1 MPLTPGSQLGVFTIT
16 GPIGV
21 GGMGEVYQATDTNLK
36 RQVAIKVLPASVA
49 GDADRLARFQREAQ
63 VLAALNHPHIA
74 AIYGLEKTPD
84 GTALVMELV
93 EGEDLSRRIA
103 RGAIPVEEA
112 LPLARQIAE
121 ALEAAHEQGIIHR
134 DLKPANIKV
143 RSDGTVKVLDFGLAK
158 AVDAPGVVSP
168 STSGSLTTP
177 AMTQAGMILG
187 TAAYMAPEQARGKTV
202 DKRADIWAF
211 GAVLFEM
218 LTATR
223 AFGGEDVADVL
234 SRVLQREPD
243 LAALPVGTP
252 LGVRTLVARCLV
264 KDPRQRLRDIGD
276 ARLALDGAFEI
287 AASSSAGVAPLPARA
302 TPVAWIACA
311 AAALGFSALAVVH
324 FREPPPVLPTEQAVM
339 HMSLPMPDA
348 ANTGIYYLSLSPDGR
363 RVLAAMN
370 SGALAV
376 RNLDAAEW
384 TPIAL
389 GPNVNV
395 RTPFWSHDGRAIGFF
410 ASGRLKTV
418 SASGGPVKDLC
429 GETGQ
434 GGRGGA
440 WRSDGV
446 ILFASE
452 VGPMRTVSAAG
463 GACRPVMQGDPQRSA
478 WFPEL
483 LPDGAH
489 YLYRGELAGTPASR
503 GIYVASVDEPGA
515 APLSGKKIL
524 DDDSSVLF
532 TPPAHGGEPGHLLF
546 LRGSTLMAQPFDA
559 RALTPQGDP
568 FLVAP
573 EGSTTASA
581 PQVAGGAGGGTLVY
595 GSNLRATAM
604 VLTWMDRRGQSLGTV
619 GPVANHRGVALSRDG
634 LFATTARLDDGLYLY
649 DLVRNS
655 EQRFVT
661 VADLASGPG
670 VWSQDGGSVV
680 FTATLDGV
688 RGIYRKPAN
697 GSGTAELLLP
707 SPTNPQVIG
716 DLSATGTLV
725 FTELDPKTRGDIW
738 SLSTAGAG
746 ARPPE
751 RFLATAAME
760 SQPQLSRDGRWLA
773 YVSDESG
780 QQEVYVRQFPSGPGF
795 AKVSSHG
802 GSEPRWKHDGSELY
816 FREGTASGGNTMLMA
831 VPMHAESRGGISAGV
846 PVALFRL
853 RAGAYLPQNNV
864 WKYAPSPDGQR
875 FLVVANAETAAP
887 AIHVITNWLKA
898 TQDAGKQ

>member
-1 MPLTPGSQLGVFTIT
+1 MPLPLGSQLGVFTIT
-16 GPIGV
+16 AKIGV

-49 GDADRLARFQREAQ
+49 GDADRLARFQREAE

-93 EGEDLSRRIA
+93 EGDDLSQRIA
-103 RGAIPVEEA
+103 RGAIPIDEA
-112 LPLARQIAE
+112 LPIAKQIAE

-143 RSDGTVKVLDFGLAK
+143 RRDGTVKVLDFGLAK
-158 AVDAPGVVSP
+158 ALDPPAGSSP
-168 STSGSLTTP
+168 SLTQSPTLTTP

-187 TAAYMAPEQARGKTV
+187 TAAYMSPEQARGKTV
-202 DKRADIWAF
+202 DKRTDIWAF

-218 LTATR
+218 LTAKR

-234 SRVLQREPD
+234 SCVLQREPD

-276 ARLALDGAFEI
+276 ARLALDGAFET
-287 AASSSAGVAPLPARA
+287 AASSAGVAPLPARA
-302 TPVAWIACA
+302 TPVAWIAFA
-311 AAALGFSALAVVH
+311 VAVLGFSAVAFVH
-324 FREPPPVLPTEQAVM
+324 FRETPTEQAVM
-339 HMSLPMPDA
+339 RLALPMPDA

-434 GGRGGA
+434 SGRGGA
-440 WRSDGV
+440 WRRDGL

-463 GACRPVMQGDPQRSA
+463 GACSPVMQGDPQRSA

-503 GIYVASVDEPGA
+503 GVYVASVDEPGA

-524 DDDSSVLF
+524 DDASSVLF
-532 TPPAHGGEPGHLLF
+532 TPPAHSGAPGHLLF
-546 LRGSTLMAQPFDA
+546 LRGSNLMAQPFDG
-559 RALTPQGDP
+559 RALTPLGEP
-568 FLVAP
+568 FLVASQ
-573 EGSTTASA
+573 GSTTASA
-581 PQVAGGAGGGTLVY
+581 PQVAAGAGGGTLVY
-595 GSNLRATAM
+595 GSNLRASSFA
-604 VLTWMDRRGQSLGTV
+604 LTWMDRRGQPLGTV
-619 GPVANHRGVALSRDG
+619 GPVADHRGVALSRDG
-634 LFATTARLDDGLYLY
+634 LFATSFRPSDGLHLY
-649 DLVRNS
+649 DLARNS
-655 EQRFVT
+655 AQRFFAAT
-661 VADLASGPG
+661 DETSSPG
-670 VWSQDGGSVV
+670 VWSQDGRDVV
-680 FTATLDGV
+680 LTATLDGV

-697 GSGTAELLLP
+697 GGGTAELLLP

-716 DLSATGTLV
+716 DLSATGTLL
-725 FTELDPKTRGDIW
+725 FTEVDPKTRGDIW
-738 SLSTAGAG
+738 YLLTAGEG
-746 ARPPE
+746 ARTPE
-751 RFLATAAME
+751 KFLATAAQE

-780 QQEVYVRQFPSGPGF
+780 QQEVYVREFPSGPGF

-802 GSEPRWKHDGSELY
+802 GVEPRWKHDGSELY
-816 FREGTASGGNTMLMA
+816 FREGTAGGGNTPLMA

-853 RAGAYLPQNNV
+853 RAGGYLPQSNV

-875 FLVVANAETAAP
+875 FLVLADAETAAP